1 MNKIIKLTLV
11 PFILIGAIYLIDLV
25 LTLLSSASDF
35 NVVLAIVLIWVMI
48 VSIYF
53 YLTKKK
59 EKTNEQ
65 T

>member
-1 MNKIIKLTLV
+1 MNKIIKLILV
-11 PFILIGAIYLIDLV
+11 PFVLIGAVYLIDLI

-35 NVVLAIVLIWVMI
+35 NVSLAIVIIWTTI
-48 VSIYF
+48 VAVYF
-53 YLTKKK
+53 LLNKKK